1 MTEEDRREAEKME
14 IWVIA
19 EEGKEDMRDDRGE
32 RR

>member
-14 IWVIA
+14 IWEMA
-19 EEGKEDMRDDRGE
+19 EKGKEDMRDDRGE